1 MDFIQVCGM
10 LKEEHGRQVG
20 SGLLRPRV
28 SCMLTN
34 GLWLDEGVHTL
45 ASRLQHHST
54 STSSDVLG
62 TLGQGTE
69 QY

>member
-1 MDFIQVCGM
+1 MAFVQVCGM
-10 LKEEHGRQVG
+10 LMEEHGGQAG
-20 SGLLRPRV
+20 SGPLRLSV
-28 SCMLTN
+28 SCMPTN
-34 GLWLDEGVHTL
+34 GLWLEDGVHTL